1 MNHGEPMPEVLDKL
15 DHDLIALLRKDA
27 RTPAAMLAK
36 QLKASRSTVQNRIVR
51 LQRAGVLLGFTV
63 RLASEQAGHPVRAIT
78 QIEVRGGAG
87 DKVIAALKRLPE
99 VVSVYSTNGRW
110 DLVAEV
116 RVADLAGFDHALRQ
130 MRDIDGIAASETSL
144 LLAEQR

>member
-1 MNHGEPMPEVLDKL
+1 MPDALDTL

-27 RTPAAMLAK
+27 RAPAALLAK
-36 QLKASRSTVQNRIVR
+36 QLKASRSTVQTRIAR
-51 LQRAGVLLGFTV
+51 LQRNGVLLGFTV

-99 VVSVYSTNGRW
+99 VVGVYSTNGRW

-116 RVADLAGFDHALRQ
+116 RVADLAGFDLALRR

-144 LLAEQR
+144 LLAEH